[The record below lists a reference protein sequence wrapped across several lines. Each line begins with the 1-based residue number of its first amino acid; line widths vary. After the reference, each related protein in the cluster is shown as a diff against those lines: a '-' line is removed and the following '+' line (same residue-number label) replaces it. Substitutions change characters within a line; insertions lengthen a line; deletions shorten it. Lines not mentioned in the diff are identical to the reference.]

1 MTATTTSPS
10 TFHHFSSLALELR
23 TQIWEESLPSE
34 FLLALYFYKRGCW
47 QPRIFTESDPSYYDG
62 VCEHYSTED
71 LNRNFEF
78 RYDLLDN
85 IHFQTPLLFV
95 NHEARKITLTW
106 ARRHGIEICGDPL
119 FPRLSRPFN
128 PVRDILYVSAD
139 QLDEL
144 FIEPHDR
151 SSEEDM
157 IDLTHGIFNE
167 VKRLAVP
174 ESMLGVYFSMATS
187 DGLSDHFYIEVLYII
202 INTPLDLRSVDD
214 DLHVQSRWE
223 CENFQLCTFLLNSNK
238 SAFELKESEE
248 NEDDQIQLLAK
259 EFSRYLTPEFITNS
273 PSVREVRLVL
283 DVKRSGRV
291 EIM

>member
-10 TFHHFSSLALELR
+10 TFPLFSSLALELR
-23 TQIWEESLPSE
+23 TQIWQESLPSE
-34 FLLALYFYKRGCW
+34 FPPALYFYKKGCW
-47 QPRIFTESDPSYYDG
+47 QPRIFTESDPGYCDEVS
-62 VCEHYSTED
+62 EQFSTED

-85 IHFQTPLLFV
+85 IEIQTPLLFV

-119 FPRLSRPFN
+119 FPRLSLPFN
-128 PVRDILYVSAD
+128 SVRDILYVSAD
-139 QLDEL
+139 QWDEL

-174 ESMLGVYFSMATS
+174 ESMLGVYFSMAS
-187 DGLSDHFYIEVLYII
+187 FDGLSDYYNIEA
-202 INTPLDLRSVDD
+202 LD
-214 DLHVQSRWE
+214 
-223 CENFQLCTFLLNSNK
+223 
-238 SAFELKESEE
+238 
-248 NEDDQIQLLAK
+248 NEDDRIHLLTK
-259 EFSRYLTPEFITNS
+259 EISRYLTPEFITNS
-273 PSVREVRLVL
+273 PSIHEIRPVL
-283 DVKRSGRV
+283 AVKGSGKV
-291 EIM
+291 DTM